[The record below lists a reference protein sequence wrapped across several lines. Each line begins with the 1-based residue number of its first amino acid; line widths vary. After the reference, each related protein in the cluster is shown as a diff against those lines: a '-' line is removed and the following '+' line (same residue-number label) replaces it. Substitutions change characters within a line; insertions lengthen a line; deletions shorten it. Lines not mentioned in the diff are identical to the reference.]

1 MSVNLTPQ
9 KSAVS
14 EASDRKT
21 DTFGNRKL
29 DVQEK
34 TDGAR

>member
-14 EASDRKT
+14 EAVVRKT
-21 DTFGNRKL
+21 DTFKDKDLAVVRKT
-29 DVQEK
+29 E
-34 TDGAR
+34 